1 MQGITGKVAIV
12 TGATD
17 GIGETVAETLFAAGA
32 KVVIAS
38 RDREKTE
45 AKAKAMD
52 STGKSVLGLECD
64 VADPAAVE
72 SLVQKTVKHFGGLH
86 LAVNNAGI
94 TGPAGMSIAE
104 QSIED
109 WNEVI
114 AVTLSGVFHCMKFE
128 IPAMLNG
135 GGGSI
140 VNLSSANGVVGITGL
155 APYTAAKHGV
165 LGLTRAAALEYAQA
179 GVRVNAV
186 GPGYVDTPRM
196 RLSPPEFLE
205 GLAHAHPMG
214 RLAKRD
220 EIARFIMFLL
230 SAESAFCTGGFYP
243 VDGGYTA
250 Q

>member
-1 MQGITGKVAIV
+1 MHGIAGKVAIV

-17 GIGETVAETLFAAGA
+17 GIGETVAETLFSAEA
-32 KVVIAS
+32 KIVIAA

-52 STGKSVLGLECD
+52 PSGASVLGIECD

-72 SLVQKTVKHFGGLH
+72 SLVQRTVAHFGGLD

-94 TGPAGMSIAE
+94 TGPAGMTIAE

-109 WNEVI
+109 WNQVI
-114 AVTLSGVFHCMKFE
+114 AISLSGVFHCMKYE
-128 IPAMLNG
+128 IPAMLKN

-196 RLSPPEFLE
+196 RLTPPEFLE
-205 GLAHAHPMG
+205 AMAGSHPMG
-214 RLAKRD
+214 RLAQRD
-220 EIARFIMFLL
+220 EVARFIMFLL
-230 SAESAFCTGGFYP
+230 STDSTFCTGGFYP
-243 VDGGYTA
+243 IDGGYTA